1 MSIAENLQRL
11 VDAKEDIIDAILE
24 KGGTV
29 NSGDGFEDFPAD
41 IRTITSGTP
50 STLITKTI
58 IENDTYDAQDDNAD
72 GYSSVNVNVPQP
84 MITTAT
90 AAADL
95 TGYEAG
101 DTHLGNDWQIAL
113 GGGTAA
119 VDSVTVGGV
128 TYDGLRI
135 SGATTVQTKRYFGK
149 MSTLEI
155 EFIINSFV
163 SGENR
168 LITTGGYNFDF
179 SVYVNDSDDHLR
191 YIANNVHQVLDP
203 TVYRDASSGGN
214 CSDNSIPK
222 ASLIGAVTNIKFVD
236 DGTYTTLYV
245 NGVAKVNWLTGYAN
259 NSFFLYG
266 QNVGANGSGG
276 ADMLITKLRWTA
288 DGIEY
293 DGRNWVPV

>member
-1 MSIAENLQRL
+1 MSGVNLGSSP
-11 VDAKEDIIDAILE
+11 AKLFLGEIPISTG
-24 KGGTV
+24 GGTIL
-29 NSGDGFEDFPAD
+29 PK
-41 IRTITSGTP
+41 TITANGTYNA
-50 STLITKTI
+50 SA
-58 IENDTYDAQDDNAD
+58 DSAD
-72 GYSSVNVNVPQP
+72 GYNPVTVNVPQP
-84 MITTAT
+84 VVSSFS

-101 DTHLGNDWQIAL
+101 DTDLGNGWQITL
-113 GGGTAA
+113 NSGTAA

-128 TYDGLRI
+128 TYNGLRI
-135 SGATTVQTKRYFGK
+135 GDATTVQTKRYFGK

-191 YIANNVHQVLDP
+191 YIAHNVHQVLDP
-203 TVYRDASSGGN
+203 AVYRDASSGGN

-222 ASLIGAVTNIKFVD
+222 ASLIGAVTNVKFVD

-245 NGVAKVNWLTGYAN
+245 NGIAKVNWLTGYAN

>member
-1 MSIAENLQRL
+1 MSIRRANEIAKIYLGEHLIN
-11 VDAKEDIIDAILE
+11 DAGGG
-24 KGGTV
+24 GGT
-29 NSGDGFEDFPAD
+29 PT
-41 IRTITSGTP
+41 TIV
-50 STLITKTI
+50 
-58 IENDTYDAQDDNAD
+58 Q
-72 GYSSVNVNVPQP
+72 
-84 MITTAT
+84 
-90 AAADL
+90 AADL
-95 TGYEAG
+95 TGYIDNPDLENG
-101 DTHLGNDWQIAL
+101 FEVITS
-113 GGGTAA
+113 GGSGTIA
-119 VDSVTVGGV
+119 VDSETIGGV
-128 TYDGLRI
+128 TYNGLRI

-203 TVYRDASSGGN
+203 AVYRDASSGGN

-222 ASLIGAVTNIKFVD
+222 ASLIGAVTNVKFVD

-276 ADMLITKLRWTA
+276 ADMLITKLQWTA
-288 DGIEY
+288 NGIEY
-293 DGRNWVPV
+293 DNQDYVPV

>member
-1 MSIAENLQRL
+1 MSGVNLGSSP
-11 VDAKEDIIDAILE
+11 AKLYIGEIPISTG
-24 KGGTV
+24 GGTILPKTLTA
-29 NSGDGFEDFPAD
+29 NGTYNASAD
-41 IRTITSGTP
+41 S
-50 STLITKTI
+50 
-58 IENDTYDAQDDNAD
+58 AD
-72 GYSSVNVNVPQP
+72 GYSPVTVNVPQP
-84 MITTAT
+84 VVSSFS

-101 DTHLGNDWQIAL
+101 DTDLGNGWRITL
-113 GGGTAA
+113 NSGTAA

-128 TYDGLRI
+128 TYNGLRI
-135 SGATTVQTKRYFGK
+135 GGATTVQTKRYFGK

-155 EFIINSFV
+155 EFIVNSFV

-168 LITTGGYNFDF
+168 LITTGGYFFDF

-203 TVYRDASSGGN
+203 AVYRDASSGGN

-222 ASLIGAVTNIKFVD
+222 ASLIGAVTNVKFVD

>member
-1 MSIAENLQRL
+1 MSVKYYKDGKTISISNM
-11 VDAKEDIIDAILE
+11 AI
-24 KGGTV
+24 KSAGGGTII
-29 NSGDGFEDFPAD
+29 PK
-41 IRTITSGTP
+41 TITANGTYNA
-50 STLITKTI
+50 SA
-58 IENDTYDAQDDNAD
+58 DSAD
-72 GYSSVNVNVPQP
+72 GYSPVTVNVPQP
-84 MITTAT
+84 VVSSFS

-101 DTHLGNDWQIAL
+101 DTDLGNGWQITL
-113 GGGTAA
+113 NSGTAA

-128 TYDGLRI
+128 TYNGLRI
-135 SGATTVQTKRYFGK
+135 GGATTVQTKRYFGK

-168 LITTGGYNFDF
+168 LITTGGYDYDF

-191 YIANNVHQVLDP
+191 YIAHNVHQVLDP
-203 TVYRDASSGGN
+203 AVYRDASSGGN

-222 ASLIGAVTNIKFVD
+222 ASLIGAVTNVKFVD

-245 NGVAKVNWLTGYAN
+245 NDVAKVNWETGYAN

-293 DGRNWVPV
+293 DGRNWVSV

>member
-1 MSIAENLQRL
+1 MSGVNLGSSP
-11 VDAKEDIIDAILE
+11 AKLYLGEIPISTG
-24 KGGTV
+24 GGTIL
-29 NSGDGFEDFPAD
+29 PK
-41 IRTITSGTP
+41 TITANGTYNA
-50 STLITKTI
+50 SA
-58 IENDTYDAQDDNAD
+58 DSAD
-72 GYSSVNVNVPQP
+72 GYSPVTVNIPQP
-84 MITTAT
+84 VVSSFS

-101 DTHLGNDWQIAL
+101 DTDLGNGWQINL
-113 GGGTAA
+113 NSGTAA

-128 TYDGLRI
+128 TYNGLRI

-155 EFIINSFV
+155 EFIVNSFV

-179 SVYVNDSDDHLR
+179 SVYVNDNDYLR
-191 YIANNVHQVLDP
+191 YIANDIHQVLDP
-203 TVYRDASSGGN
+203 AVYRDASSGGN

-222 ASLIGAVTNIKFVD
+222 ASLIGAVTNVKFVD

-288 DGIEY
+288 NGIEY

>member
-1 MSIAENLQRL
+1 MPIILQDTQPKIFLGDYEMSS
-11 VDAKEDIIDAILE
+11 
-24 KGGTV
+24 GGEIPV
-29 NSGDGFEDFPAD
+29 
-41 IRTITSGTP
+41 
-50 STLITKTI
+50 
-58 IENDTYDAQDDNAD
+58 
-72 GYSSVNVNVPQP
+72 
-84 MITTAT
+84 ITTAT

-95 TGYEAG
+95 TGYSG
-101 DTHLGNDWQIAL
+101 SPDLGNGFEIMNFTT
-113 GGGTAA
+113 GSVCE

-128 TYDGLRI
+128 TYNGLRI

-179 SVYVNDSDDHLR
+179 SVYVNDSDYLR
-191 YIANNVHQVLDP
+191 YIANNIHQVLDP
-203 TVYRDASSGGN
+203 AVYRDASSGGN

-222 ASLIGAVTNIKFVD
+222 ASLIGAVTNVKFVD

-288 DGIEY
+288 NGIEY

>member
-1 MSIAENLQRL
+1 MSIRRANEIAKIYLGEHLIN
-11 VDAKEDIIDAILE
+11 DAGGG
-24 KGGTV
+24 GGT
-29 NSGDGFEDFPAD
+29 PT
-41 IRTITSGTP
+41 TIV
-50 STLITKTI
+50 
-58 IENDTYDAQDDNAD
+58 Q
-72 GYSSVNVNVPQP
+72 
-84 MITTAT
+84 
-90 AAADL
+90 AADL
-95 TGYEAG
+95 TGYSG
-101 DTHLGNDWQIAL
+101 SPDLGNGFEITNFIT
-113 GGGTAA
+113 GSICE
-119 VDSVTVGGV
+119 VDSETIGGV
-128 TYDGLRI
+128 TYNGLRI
-135 SGATTVQTKRYFGK
+135 GGATTVQTKRYFGK

-168 LITTGGYNFDF
+168 LITTGGYDYDF

-191 YIANNVHQVLDP
+191 YIAHNVHQVLDP
-203 TVYRDASSGGN
+203 AVYRDASSGGN

-222 ASLIGAVTNIKFVD
+222 ASLIGAVTNVKFVD

-245 NGVAKVNWLTGYAN
+245 NGIAKVNWLTGYAN